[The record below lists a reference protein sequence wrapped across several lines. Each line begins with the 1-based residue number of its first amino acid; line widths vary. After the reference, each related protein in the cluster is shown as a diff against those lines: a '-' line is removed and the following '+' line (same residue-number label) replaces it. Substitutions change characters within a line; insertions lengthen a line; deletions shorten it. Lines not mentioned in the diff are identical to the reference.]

1 MKNKYAK
8 AAVNAVLHFQ
18 NNPVNIIQSWQFA
31 AREQFPDQIESQKKG
46 CPKSA
51 FLGLCEDGFVKGVP
65 AGNYTRGKLN
75 KSYAVKAVSILKANR
90 DSNINSKELWE
101 LVMDGESKTPNSQMD
116 VVLAL
121 KESDL
126 LNI

>member
-18 NNPVNIIQSWQFA
+18 NNSVNIVQSWQYA
-31 AREQFPDQIESQKKG
+31 VREQFPNQIESQKKG

-65 AGNYTRGKLN
+65 VGNYTRRTLN

-90 DSNINSKELWE
+90 NSSINSKQLWE
-101 LVMDGESKTPNSQMD
+101 LVMDGESKTPNLQMD

-121 KESDL
+121 AESDL